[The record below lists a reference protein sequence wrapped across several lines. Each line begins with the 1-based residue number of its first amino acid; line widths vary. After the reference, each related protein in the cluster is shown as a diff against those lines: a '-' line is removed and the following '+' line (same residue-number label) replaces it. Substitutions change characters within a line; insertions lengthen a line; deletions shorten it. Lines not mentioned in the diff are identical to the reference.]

1 MHLPDSSQKF
11 TAVFQESCLY
21 FKQTYCTITQSA
33 SDLISQ
39 SIKYIFS
46 VSSGNNT
53 QLTGKEALNTF
64 FDSSASTKL
73 TIQILISHLYTDCIV
88 KVQLEL
94 HFVSFSMMSFS
105 DSSKSKGH

>member
-1 MHLPDSSQKF
+1 ML
-11 TAVFQESCLY
+11 LL
-21 FKQTYCTITQSA
+21 A

-73 TIQILISHLYTDCIV
+73 TIQILISHLYIDCIV